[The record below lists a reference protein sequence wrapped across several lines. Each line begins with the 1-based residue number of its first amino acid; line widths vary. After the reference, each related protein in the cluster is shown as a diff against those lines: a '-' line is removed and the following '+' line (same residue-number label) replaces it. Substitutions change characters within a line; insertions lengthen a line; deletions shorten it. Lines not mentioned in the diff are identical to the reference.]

1 MKYIILKNCIKLVFK
16 SAKVKNVKIF
26 KKMQM
31 YKAHPK
37 NPELFD
43 MVRFEA
49 VSAFIEAQRNVTFF
63 TISVCF
69 Q

>member
-1 MKYIILKNCIKLVFK
+1 MCK
-16 SAKVKNVKIF
+16 SKNVKIF

-31 YKAHPK
+31 YKARPK
-37 NPELFD
+37 NLELFD
-43 MVRFEA
+43 MVLFEV
-49 VSAFIEAQRNVTFF
+49 VSAFIEAQRNVIFF